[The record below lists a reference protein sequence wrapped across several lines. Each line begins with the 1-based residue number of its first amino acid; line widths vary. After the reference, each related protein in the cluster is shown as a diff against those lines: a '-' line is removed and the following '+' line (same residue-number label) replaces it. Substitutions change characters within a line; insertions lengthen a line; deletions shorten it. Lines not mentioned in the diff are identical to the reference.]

1 MAECPICFKKAD
13 YTTECNHHFCKK
25 CLYRWGDTC
34 PLCRTHYTL
43 KYPNT
48 RSMSCHRHVID
59 NTAILLSNIA
69 RVKESKYK
77 IGYTEK
83 LLQFLWDH
91 RVYVRKHGK
100 LCKIIREKSVN
111 VKKECIKLGFV
122 PPQILKKTIMI

>member
-1 MAECPICFKKAD
+1 MTECPICFKKAN
-13 YTTECNHHFCKK
+13 YTTECNHQFCKK

-48 RSMSCHRHVID
+48 RSMCRHQHVVD

-91 RVYVRKHGK
+91 RVYVRKWGK
-100 LCKIIREKSVN
+100 LCQIIHEKSAHI
-111 VKKECIKLGFV
+111 KKECINLGFI
-122 PPQILKKTIMI
+122 PPNIIKKTLKI

>member
-1 MAECPICFKKAD
+1 MKKTRKNEKTINEIDGAARSASILFMAP
-13 YTTECNHHFCKK
+13 
-25 CLYRWGDTC
+25 
-34 PLCRTHYTL
+34 
-43 KYPNT
+43 
-48 RSMSCHRHVID
+48 V
-59 NTAILLSNIA
+59 
-69 RVKESKYK
+69 
-77 IGYTEK
+77 K